1 MGRGAIT
8 GYMDVAQM
16 VLYAFWLFFF
26 GLIWYLHRENKREG
40 YPLVDPHDPNYRP
53 QGFPA
58 VPKAKTYV
66 LPHDQGT
73 RDAPRNIEE
82 RELKARKA
90 RTAGFPIEPTGNPML
105 DGVGPAAWAVR
116 PEHPDLT
123 YDGEPKIVPLRVA
136 TDFSVETRDPD
147 PRGRPVYGV
156 DDEIGATVKDI
167 WVDRSEPQ
175 IRYLELEADGK
186 RVMMPLNFA
195 RIRSNG
201 DVVAKSVCGRHFAD
215 APSTADPDQI
225 TLQEED
231 KIGAYYAGGYLY
243 ALKDREEPIL

>member
-1 MGRGAIT
+1 MGTGAIT
-8 GYMDVAQM
+8 GYMDVAQLT
-16 VLYAFWLFFF
+16 LYAFWLFFF

-53 QGFPA
+53 QGFPPM
-58 VPKAKTYV
+58 PKPKTYIM
-66 LPHDQGT
+66 PHGQGT
-73 RDAPRNIEE
+73 RQAPRPAEE
-82 RELKARKA
+82 YELKAVKA
-90 RTAGFPIEPTGNPML
+90 RAAGFPFEPTGNPML

-116 PEHPDLT
+116 SNLPDLT
-123 YDGEPKIVPLRVA
+123 YDGEPKIVPMRVA
-136 TDFSVETRDPD
+136 TDFSVEQRDPD
-147 PRGRPVYGV
+147 PRGHPVYGA
-156 DDEIGATVKDI
+156 DDEIGATVTDI

-186 RVMMPLNFA
+186 RVMMPMNFA

-231 KIGAYYAGGYLY
+231 RIGAYYAGGHLY
-243 ALKDREEPIL
+243 AMKDRQEPWL

>member
-1 MGRGAIT
+1 
-8 GYMDVAQM
+8 MDVAQM
-16 VLYAFWLFFF
+16 TLYAFWLFFF
-26 GLIWYLHRENKREG
+26 ALVWYLHRENKREG
-40 YPLVDPHDPNYRP
+40 YPLVDSHDKHYKA

-58 VPKAKTYV
+58 VPDPKTYV
-66 LPHDQGT
+66 MRHNQGT
-73 RDAPRNIEE
+73 RVAPRPEDPQY
-82 RELKARKA
+82 ELKAKQINPA
-90 RTAGFPIEPTGNPML
+90 AGFPLHPTGNPMK
-105 DGVGPAAWAVR
+105 DGVGPAAWAIR
-116 PEHPDLT
+116 PELPDLT
-123 YDGEPKIVPLRVA
+123 YDGEPKIVPMRVA

-156 DDEIGATVKDI
+156 DGQVGATVTDI

-175 IRYLELEADGK
+175 IRYLELDADGN
-186 RVMMPLNFA
+186 RVMIPFNFT

-201 DVVAKSVCGRHFAD
+201 DVQVKSVCGKHFKD

-243 ALKDREEPIL
+243 AVADRTEPLL